1 MRSRTASD
9 SLRTSR
15 PSIQAAPRLSG
26 KSPVSI
32 LMTVVFPLP
41 LGPRK
46 PKISPFSTRKL
57 TSFTAVKLPKRRT
70 RCSAAMAACGRDC
83 WWVAMAS
90 AWGFQFHIR
99 NHAGKDTT
107 GGIMDANFYAN
118 DLVHAFFAG
127 LNIAR
132 QEFGLLVD
140 LFDEAVESSVQKG
153 IDANFGFLAKL
164 DAADFGF
171 GNVDANVD
179 LIFFEKRGDGGIRRD
194 EVARTDVENLDDCG
208 GGSGDLALAEAGFV
222 VGVGCFGEVDVFA
235 TVAALEF
242 FQIGLCLMVV
252 SFGRGNFLGTVAA
265 LEFIELVPGALL
277 LGDGDFPIGL
287 GGIELLLR
295 DEVFLGEC
303 VIAVK
308 IEMRA
313 DFVSLRAIEIGLR
326 GGNVFQAIAVLLQLV
341 LGFGLSRDGAGFGDF
356 FGTKAVPGFFCVRAG
371 LLEGS
376 LQFLVVKADQDL
388 ARLNGITFADQNLV
402 DEAADFGTHT
412 YVAGF
417 DGAGALQGSVAAEP
431 ASVEPGRGQSSGGG
445 EKNQDGLAAH
455 ETSLL
460 T

>member
-1 MRSRTASD
+1 MRSRTPSD
-9 SLRTSR
+9 AVRTSR
-15 PSIQAAPRLSG
+15 PSIQAAPPLSG

-83 WWVAMAS
+83 WWVAIAS

-99 NHAGKDTT
+99 SHAGKDTT

-118 DLVHAFFAG
+118 DLVDAFFAG

-140 LFDEAVESSVQKG
+140 LFDEAVESSVRKG

-242 FQIGLCLMVV
+242 FQIG
-252 SFGRGNFLGTVAA
+252 
-265 LEFIELVPGALL
+265 PGALL

-295 DEVFLGEC
+295 DQVFFGEC
-303 VIAVK
+303 IIAVK

-402 DEAADFGTHT
+402 DAAADFGTHT

-417 DGAGALQGSVAAEP
+417 DGAGAVQGSVAAEP
-431 ASVEPGRGQSSGGG
+431 ASIEPGRGQGSGGG
-445 EKNQDGLAAH
+445 EKNQDALAAH

>member
-9 SLRTSR
+9 SVRTSR

-83 WWVAMAS
+83 WWVAIAS
-90 AWGFQFHIR
+90 ALGFQFHIR
-99 NHAGKDTT
+99 SHARQDTA
-107 GGIMDANFYAN
+107 GRIMDANFYAN
-118 DLVHAFFAG
+118 DLVDAFFAG

-140 LFDEAVESSVQKG
+140 LFDEAVESSVRKG

-179 LIFFEKRGDGGIRRD
+179 LILLEK
-194 EVARTDVENLDDCG
+194 
-208 GGSGDLALAEAGFV
+208 SGDLALAEAGFI

-295 DEVFLGEC
+295 DQVFFGEC
-303 VIAVK
+303 IIAVK

-402 DEAADFGTHT
+402 DAAADFGTHT

-417 DGAGALQGSVAAEP
+417 DGAGAVQGSVAAEP
-431 ASVEPGRGQSSGGG
+431 ASIEPGRGQGSGGR
-445 EKNQDGLAAH
+445 EKNQDALAAH